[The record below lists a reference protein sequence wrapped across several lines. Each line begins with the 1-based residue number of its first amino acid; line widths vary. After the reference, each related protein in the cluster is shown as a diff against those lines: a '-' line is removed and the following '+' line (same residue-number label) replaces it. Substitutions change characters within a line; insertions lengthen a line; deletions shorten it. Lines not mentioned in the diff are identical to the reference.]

1 MNADEE
7 RSFRDFV
14 VARGPALM
22 RLGYLLTGGDQHAAE
37 DLVQSALVKTAT
49 RWSTLRHDDPEG
61 YIRTVMYREQISR
74 WRRSARGRELVV
86 EPPRDVLADHSAYV
100 DLRLAM
106 RAHLLRL
113 PPAQRVVL
121 VLRFF
126 EDLTETQAAQVLG
139 CSVGTVRSRT
149 HRAVSRLRE
158 LLGDEHWLTEART

>member
-1 MNADEE
+1 VDEHARRQFGAFVAD
-7 RSFRDFV
+7 R
-14 VARGPALM
+14 APALI
-22 RLGYLLTGGDQHAAE
+22 RVAYLLCGGDQHAAE
-37 DLVQSALVKTAT
+37 DLVQNALVKTAA
-49 RWSTLRHDDPEG
+49 RWPTLRHEDPEG
-61 YIRTVMYREQISR
+61 YIRTVMYREQVSR
-74 WRRSARGRELVV
+74 WRRSARGRELLV
-86 EPPRDVLADHSAYV
+86 EPPREVLADQSAHV

-113 PPAQRVVL
+113 PPAQRAVL

>member
-1 MNADEE
+1 VDEHARRQFGAFVAD
-7 RSFRDFV
+7 R
-14 VARGPALM
+14 APALI
-22 RLGYLLTGGDQHAAE
+22 RVAYLLCGGDQHAAE
-37 DLVQSALVKTAT
+37 DLVQNALVKTAT

-74 WRRSARGRELVV
+74 WRRSARGRELLV
-86 EPPRDVLADHSAYV
+86 EPPREVLADHSGHV

-113 PPAQRVVL
+113 PPAQRAVL

-149 HRAVSRLRE
+149 HRAVSRLRD

>member
-1 MNADEE
+1 VDEYARRQFGAFVAD
-7 RSFRDFV
+7 RAPTLIR
-14 VARGPALM
+14 VA
-22 RLGYLLTGGDQHAAE
+22 YLLCGGDQHAAE
-37 DLVQSALVKTAT
+37 DLVQNALVKTAT
-49 RWSTLRHDDPEG
+49 RWSTLRHEDPEG
-61 YIRTVMYREQISR
+61 YIRTVMYREQVSR
-74 WRRSARGRELVV
+74 WRRSARGRELLV
-86 EPPRDVLADHSAYV
+86 EPPREVLADQSGHV

-106 RAHLLRL
+106 RVHLLRL
-113 PPAQRVVL
+113 PPAQRAVL